1 MITGEHGKKTH
12 QRRPR
17 LLYTVSMAFPP
28 DLSLTDSFKSDHR
41 KAFYERHK
49 GVALV
54 MILIV
59 FLLPLIGVF
68 VSGLS
73 GAALGMLIS
82 VLAYYL
88 APYALLKLGGWIADS

>member
-1 MITGEHGKKTH
+1 
-12 QRRPR
+12 
-17 LLYTVSMAFPP
+17 
-28 DLSLTDSFKSDHR
+28 
-41 KAFYERHK
+41 
-49 GVALV
+49 
-54 MILIV
+54 
-59 FLLPLIGVF
+59 